1 MSERLDRLVAWQWGD
16 TSSRGA
22 HSSVESMVV
31 LWAVSYNQGRGNK
44 VLLVSVMQE
53 GWVERNFFSYIYY
66 SFIWL
71 GSSWQHMGSLVV
83 VHGLRSCDT
92 GAQWLQ
98 RKGLVAPLGVG
109 SQPHH
114 ACPLTQPCLTLC
126 HPMDR
131 SPPNSSVCG
140 ISQTRTQEWIAISSS
155 KGSSQP
161 RDQAHV
167 PCTARLFLTTGPP
180 GNVPR
185 GI

>member
-83 VHGLRSCDT
+83 VRGLRSCDT

-98 RKGLVAPLGVG
+98 HKGLVAPLGVG
-109 SQPHH
+109 SQPHR

-131 SPPNSSVCG
+131 SPPNSSVGFPRQERRSGLPFPPPKGLPNPG
-140 ISQTRTQEWIAISSS
+140 IKPTSPALQDYS
-155 KGSSQP
+155 
-161 RDQAHV
+161 
-167 PCTARLFLTTGPP
+167 
-180 GNVPR
+180 
-185 GI
+185 